1 MAAGKG
7 AATDK
12 KELSSEPFDQS
23 AAIAKRMKERRKG
36 VGDSSGEEGESSAW
50 EAGGYIKKK
59 LLRKQS
65 YRNLNSIN
73 NKTSRK
79 KTKLTEVFKSKKNN
93 KKTLRKR

>member
-1 MAAGKG
+1 MAGI
-7 AATDK
+7 
-12 KELSSEPFDQS
+12 SSEGS
-23 AAIAKRMKERRKG
+23 
-36 VGDSSGEEGESSAW
+36 ESSDW
-50 EAGGYIKKK
+50 GEGGGYIKKK